1 MSSIIEKD
9 NPAVWEGV
17 RRFATLP
24 DWLDAATQPE
34 RFIESFARTVPEFAS
49 GALAIEECDVA
60 HVRLKRDFWT
70 GVYELTVVGPGE
82 DERRVVA
89 LRGTIF
95 PPERSESKGYRTG
108 GPFGSDGWQGYLPD
122 LNLKLEMRPPD
133 AALPALPILTD
144 PQQARELLERSIRP
158 AAPRYHD
165 LRIATCVPKI
175 MRYSPGSRC
184 TILYRLQYPA
194 EFADRDWPT
203 IVVAKTYKGGKGK
216 HAYAGMRALWESEF
230 ARSGGVTLA
239 EPLAFLP
246 DLNVLVQGPIREEQT
261 LQELI
266 ASALRAGTPE
276 ALDQLYGSLRQTA
289 EGLAELHRSEVRF
302 GAVRTWEDE
311 LAEVRSVV
319 DDLASAIPWIAAA
332 ATPLLERLEA
342 TATKQPADS
351 IMTVHGTFRPGQ
363 VLLHKADIGF
373 IDFDSFCQAEPALD
387 LALFLRRTKDIA
399 LGVLNED
406 ASTEQAARAALLTQ
420 AEAVCEVF
428 LSAYEAR
435 VPVSR
440 QRVALWEA
448 LDLFTL
454 VLHCWTKVKP
464 ERLNN
469 SMLALERHLRGLEF

>member
-1 MSSIIEKD
+1 MSTMIEK
-9 NPAVWEGV
+9 NNLVLWEGV

-34 RFIESFARTVPEFAS
+34 RLVESLVRVVPEFAS
-49 GALAIEECDVA
+49 GAQTILECDIG
-60 HVRLKRDFWT
+60 HVRFKRDVWT
-70 GVYELTVVGPGE
+70 GVYELTIAGADGAEP
-82 DERRVVA
+82 RVVA
-89 LRGTIF
+89 LRGTILS
-95 PPERSESKGYRTG
+95 PERVEAHDPQPSR
-108 GPFGSDGWQGYLPD
+108 PFGSDGWQAYLPD

-144 PQQARELLERSIRP
+144 SEQARELLERSIRL
-158 AAPRYHD
+158 AAPRYQD
-165 LRIATCVPKI
+165 LQIAASAPKI

-184 TILYRLQYPA
+184 TILYRLEYPA
-194 EFADRDWPT
+194 EFADRDWPA

-230 ARSGGVTLA
+230 AHGGVTLA

-246 DLNVLVQGPIREEQT
+246 DLNVLVQGPILEDQT

-266 ASALRAGTPE
+266 TAALRAGTAE
-276 ALDQLYGSLRQTA
+276 ALEQLYATLRQTA
-289 EGLAELHRSEVRF
+289 EGLAGLHCSEVRF

-319 DDLASAIPWIAAA
+319 DNLTSAIPWIAAA
-332 ATPLLERLEA
+332 AAPLLERLEA
-342 TATKQPADS
+342 LAALQTADP

-363 VLLHKADIGF
+363 VLLHNGDIGF
-373 IDFDSFCQAEPALD
+373 IDFESFCQAEPALD
-387 LALFLRRTKDIA
+387 LSLFLRRTKDIA
-399 LGVLNED
+399 LSVLNDD
-406 ASTEQAARAALLTQ
+406 AGTNQAGRAALLAQ
-420 AEAVCEVF
+420 AEAICEVF

-469 SMLALERHLRGLEF
+469 SMFALEHHLRGMEI